1 LLGKLRSDVTKNLV
15 HLQILPEAPPPE
27 IEPRAPTMHETHA
40 DPTTGTN
47 EMDGKREAPQRT
59 FARPKV
65 ALNPKDPVTWG
76 KVPRNSA
83 CPCGSGKKYKH
94 CHGSPNYAPT
104 ATA

>member
-1 LLGKLRSDVTKNLV
+1 MGPDIAGYPVWNL
-15 HLQILPEAPPPE
+15 HSKTP
-27 IEPRAPTMHETHA
+27 H
-40 DPTTGTN
+40 
-47 EMDGKREAPQRT
+47 
-59 FARPKV
+59 PKV